1 MLPLTL
7 DDLLPL
13 EEYAGRRR
21 EFFESHC
28 HYLDRYR
35 RVRLGPCLTLI
46 FENRQ
51 TLWFRVQEIARIT
64 RLADAQYLQQELD
77 LFNRLLPRKDHLQAA
92 LVIEVT
98 DETKLAQELAPWQQ
112 MQAEALWFCL
122 GEKSY
127 PATWITCRP
136 EDRAIGAAHWVEFAL
151 DEAGRRLLA
160 DSRQSAFFHFQ
171 TPAYNHQSPPLS
183 EDIRQS
189 LLDDLTLSDRDETP
203 SKAG

>member
-21 EFFESHC
+21 EFFDSHC
-28 HYLDRYR
+28 RYLDRYR
-35 RVRLGPCLTLI
+35 RVRLGPRLTLI

-51 TLWFRVQEIARIT
+51 TLWFRIQEIIRIA
-64 RLADAQYLQQELD
+64 RLADSQYLQQELN

-92 LVIEVT
+92 LVIET
-98 DETKLAQELAPWQQ
+98 ADDAQPALDLAPWKNVQGDQ
-112 MQAEALWFCL
+112 LWFCL

-127 PATWITCRP
+127 PATLITSRP

-151 DEAGRRLLA
+151 DDLGGRLLA
-160 DSRQSAFFHFQ
+160 DFRQPAFFQFHG
-171 TPAYNHQSPPLS
+171 PDYNHQSSSLS
-183 EDIRQS
+183 DDIRQS
-189 LLDDLTLSDRDETP
+189 LLDDLALSDRDGGQSPER
-203 SKAG
+203 

>member
-13 EEYAGRRR
+13 QEYAGRRR

-28 HYLDRYR
+28 RYLDRYR
-35 RVRLGPCLTLI
+35 RVRLGPRLTLI

-51 TLWFRVQEIARIT
+51 TLWFRVQEIIRIA
-64 RLADAQYLQQELD
+64 RLADPQYLQQELN

-92 LVIEVT
+92 LVIEVA
-98 DETKLAQELAPWQQ
+98 DETQLAQELAPWQNLQ
-112 MQAEALWFCL
+112 GEQLSFCV
-122 GEKSY
+122 GEKRY
-127 PATWITCRP
+127 PATLLTCRP

-160 DSRQSAFFHFQ
+160 DSRQPAFFHF
-171 TPAYNHQSPPLS
+171 PGPDYDPQSPSLS
-183 EDIRQS
+183 DDIRQS
-189 LLDDLTLSDRDETP
+189 LLDDLALSDRDQGKSPER
-203 SKAG
+203 